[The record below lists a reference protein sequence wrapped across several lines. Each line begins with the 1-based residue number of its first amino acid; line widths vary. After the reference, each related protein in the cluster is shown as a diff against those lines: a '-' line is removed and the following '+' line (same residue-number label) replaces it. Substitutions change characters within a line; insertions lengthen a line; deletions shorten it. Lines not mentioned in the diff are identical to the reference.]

1 MAVIVIGE
9 VNAGISCLLGHT
21 CIVEKTLG
29 GNYSTVVDAHE
40 LSLEDG

>member
-1 MAVIVIGE
+1 MAVIVISE
-9 VNAGISCLLGHT
+9 VNACVSCLLGHT
-21 CIVEKTLG
+21 RIVEKSLC